1 MYLASKF
8 FPNECQP
15 TVQEIGDEDDV
26 PTDEANANSSAGEDF
41 LSNHAVCM
49 CDDDN
54 DLEMALAC
62 QHAYL
67 PDVASQ
73 SMIDTIEEFPDHF
86 TKTFRE
92 NEEEGKESSS
102 SSPPPS
108 ESGEGVDVVGTD
120 ASDVALS
127 MIWERTN
134 EATTSEEADSQKQ
147 QQFTVGIHRFFRKNV
162 LSVVVLLFGVV
173 FFMK

>member
-1 MYLASKF
+1 MSKF
-8 FPNECQP
+8 FPNECEP
-15 TVQEIGDEDDV
+15 KDQETSDGDDTL
-26 PTDEANANSSAGEDF
+26 TDAANANSSTGEDF

-67 PDVASQ
+67 PDIASQ

-92 NEEEGKESSS
+92 NKEEESSS
-102 SSPPPS
+102 TSLPPS

-134 EATTSEEADSQKQ
+134 EATASEEADSQKQ
-147 QQFTVGIHRFFRKNV
+147 QFTVGIHRLFRKNV
-162 LSVVVLLFGVV
+162 LSLLLLFAAA
-173 FFMK
+173 FLIK